1 MPLTIRPDQ
10 RRGHGPGF
18 MSQFTKFRSAW
29 EHAESGALLWM
40 RRVWEWLHTWTHP
53 DEAMLARLWSARK
66 VDLHHPAA
74 RMEGEVHAIWTDYLN
89 KQWWRHLVWL
99 IVNGTIA
106 PFSVLLFPLPGPN
119 LIGYWFA
126 YRAVHHTL
134 VVWGIRR
141 VLRKSTP
148 TELHPV
154 AALDLPIE
162 RDGDGNVCSFRTHR
176 LSGRPR
182 RARTLAQLITRSIGR
197 NHAPIKLA
205 SSEPGTASDEPQT
218 SRDG

>member
-1 MPLTIRPDQ
+1 M
-10 RRGHGPGF
+10 
-18 MSQFTKFRSAW
+18 
-29 EHAESGALLWM
+29 
-40 RRVWEWLHTWTHP
+40 
-53 DEAMLARLWSARK
+53 
-66 VDLHHPAA
+66 
-74 RMEGEVHAIWTDYLN
+74 VHAIWTDYLN
-89 KQWWRHLVWL
+89 KQWWRHLAWL

-106 PFSVLLFPLPGPN
+106 PFTLLLFPLPGPN

-154 AALDLPIE
+154 VALDLPIE
-162 RDGDGNVCSFRTHR
+162 RDGDCNVGHSA
-176 LSGRPR
+176 LSGSKRLASPI
-182 RARTLAQLITRSIGR
+182 AWGKLAQPIARSIGR
-197 NHAPIKLA
+197 NQAPLEPTP
-205 SSEPGTASDEPQT
+205 SEPGTAINQPET